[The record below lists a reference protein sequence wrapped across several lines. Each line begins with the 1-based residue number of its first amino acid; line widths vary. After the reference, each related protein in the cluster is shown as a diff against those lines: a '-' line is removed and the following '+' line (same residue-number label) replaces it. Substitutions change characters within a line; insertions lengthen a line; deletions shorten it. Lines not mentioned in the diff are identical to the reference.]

1 MLSTNTPALTEQETE
16 IIISQV
22 NQAEKN
28 HIEWLARLH
37 EYIICDGAL
46 PENVCE
52 KDAFHHCQ
60 FGLWYYSVASDLIN
74 NAEWFKELGLIHQKM
89 HESARQLIHA
99 WHENK
104 KIDLLIY
111 RGFIKK
117 QHLLLQYLAEIKET
131 LNTTLMS
138 YDNLTGALRRDP
150 FMLLFEKEIN
160 QAKRSGV
167 SFCIVM
173 IDLDYFKKVNDSYGH
188 LVGDKVLQKTA
199 LTISQELRTYDSLCR
214 YGGEEFIV
222 LLPDTTI
229 DEAKLVIERIREN
242 VEQQIVQTVD
252 GQKIQMTISA
262 GITAVD
268 SNNTLNSNIDLADKA
283 LYCAKSEGRNK
294 VSCL

>member
-1 MLSTNTPALTEQETE
+1 MPSRNTPAITELETE
-16 IIISQV
+16 AVINQV
-22 NQAEKN
+22 NQAERN
-28 HIEWLARLH
+28 HIKWLAKLH
-37 EYIICDGAL
+37 EHLICDGSL

-52 KDAFHHCQ
+52 NDAHHHCQ
-60 FGLWYYSVASDLIN
+60 FGLWYYNETTGLIKN
-74 NAEWFKELGLIHQKM
+74 TQSYKELGRIHKEM
-89 HESARQLIHA
+89 HVSARQLVHS
-99 WHENK
+99 WHEYQK
-104 KIDLLIY
+104 VDLSEY
-111 RGFIKK
+111 RDFIKK
-117 QHLLLQYLAEIKET
+117 QHILLQHLSKVREN
-131 LNTTLMS
+131 LNLTLMS

-150 FMLLFEKEIN
+150 FMLLFEKEMN
-160 QAKRSGV
+160 QGKRSGV

-262 GITAVD
+262 GITVVD

-294 VSCL
+294 VRCL